1 MGCFCYIEGV
11 NVNPVYGG
19 ISMDLVDI
27 IKDLVSSVGFPIVAY
42 LLMWKENQKLT
53 TVIDKVSDNIADN
66 NKRLGRIEKKLNIKQ
81 EEDAD
86 E

>member
-1 MGCFCYIEGV
+1 
-11 NVNPVYGG
+11 
-19 ISMDLVDI
+19 MDLVDI

-81 EEDAD
+81 EEDAY

>member
-1 MGCFCYIEGV
+1 M
-11 NVNPVYGG
+11 
-19 ISMDLVDI
+19 
-27 IKDLVSSVGFPIVAY
+27 
-42 LLMWKENQKLT
+42 T